1 VLRKCYGV
9 RLGPGTPLTRDILFV
24 YEDGIWLRR
33 FTKEENKLYIID
45 TSLLAGLAYQ
55 LVGGR
60 RPLKRPL

>member
-1 VLRKCYGV
+1 V